1 MQKIDL
7 LKWLLR
13 AHAVMLLLAIVPI
26 FFPYS
31 AMNAIHEMLGLG
43 ELPFT
48 PITEYLTR
56 SLSLVYALHGAVC
69 LVITFDMKKY
79 LPLMK
84 TIAGFHFLFG
94 LFSTGIDLHSK
105 LPTYWIIG
113 EGPMISIFA
122 IFVYF
127 FAGHCIAESQVSEE
141 SKSTSTGST

>member
-1 MQKIDL
+1 MQKIDI

-13 AHAVMLLLAIVPI
+13 AHAVMLLSAIVPI

-31 AMNAIHEMLGLG
+31 VMNAIHEMLGLG
-43 ELPFT
+43 ELPYT

-69 LVITFDMKKY
+69 LVITFDMMKY
-79 LPLMK
+79 LPLMR

-94 LFSTGIDLHSK
+94 LFSTGIDLYSK

-122 IFVYF
+122 VFVYF
-127 FAGHCIAESQVSEE
+127 FTGQCIAESQVSND
-141 SKSTSTGST
+141 SKPTSTE

>member
-1 MQKIDL
+1 MKKIDL

-13 AHAVMLLLAIVPI
+13 AHALMLLLAIAPI

-31 AMNAIHEMLGLG
+31 LMNSIHEMLGLG

-69 LVITFDMKKY
+69 LVITFDMNKY

-105 LPTYWIIG
+105 LPSYWVVG

-122 IFVYF
+122 IFVYVV
-127 FAGHCIAESQVSEE
+127 AGQCIKESQVAID
-141 SKSTSTGST
+141 SK